1 MSRNPNI
8 VNIGREARHHGPL
21 QTRPPFAGNKPGF
34 HIQSGLSVYP
44 ELLISQHRMIGGA
57 GASVNFNSGN
67 YDTGPS
73 VLPVR
78 GLLISDSV
86 NGEAFSTQLIAPA
99 TIRVEQI
106 SDWVGD
112 IDSPWAG
119 KTTDCALVAMK
130 YAPID
135 FDTADPHIRQ
145 EETIAPLLQ
154 LRALEHRGLIY
165 HRVKVDGHTY
175 TKTGIGSS
183 IAFAAYYDRPLT
195 AFNYLVSTR
204 SRPLPSRNTLVYPW
218 ARSTIGVISTF
229 SGSESGQLSALDEV
243 IFIQQGPANSFGQS
257 PSYGIYD
264 HNLFSAIVRDPRN
277 GNEFVTCAAVV
288 ATDHRPES
296 EVWSGYLQSLA
307 ASALGLYLVDA
318 YRASYLQVAIVSS
331 PIDGIA
337 TDGFNNAMSRF
348 PNGTPGR
355 LSRGSSTD
363 GNSAMA
369 LDYEE
374 WDFAATC
381 KREFLAVG
389 VPYYP
394 TSSGIEV
401 PEGHLN
407 VEKSQYN
414 TPHFP
419 DVAGIGSPGSMLPE
433 RESLPTSNE
442 KPYYHLLGYNNALAD
457 LRTADFSLVM
467 LKGLSLIAGNLE
479 ASDAASLAPVVLP
492 ADQLRFRFAGHNIT
506 GTTVRF
512 EAISKTAG
520 ISYGRT
526 QNAGAIPEFTFPAKT
541 HSYGPYY
548 VQSGT
553 PQPSEPDLSGSYYNT
568 DSVYYSGGF
577 TSVLNLLSVDPQSLL
592 TNIRHAP
599 IVAIATDAGVPQG
612 HYKRVYDWT
621 VFLPPCDENAA
632 ASGTHSG
639 FYNRGYFESQSFT
652 AGSAYDEFGYLA
664 GTIVHDLVRRTNTL
678 PQNLNFPFD
687 SAGASRV
694 SVGNLGDVFS
704 LESISEKSVLNYAL
718 FAVLPPI
725 CGHDYHCTANAMAGK
740 TACAGLFSYNGAG
753 PSETVSVAYAGRG
766 VRMDS
771 KVRTVDIGPLDNL
784 PKYVVSDVTFGP
796 ADYTAN
802 VDVAIETEQV
812 EVYVRWH
819 SSLQGL
825 GSYVPRTLAA
835 SSVQGFD
842 ADDHRGTISPY
853 HYVRTSRAGELSPV
867 LIAEMYFTARAR
879 IGVSSQWTFPDGFPT
894 VQASQDGKRYVTDIY
909 SDLRPLSEFDAVSNF
924 GHPTTS
930 NDPTPVF
937 RHASQP
943 MEFQNKMPF
952 YAGTFVFNR
961 YQTAALLRGEAVT
974 PTRWMEFPEGD
985 ERGNEPQ
992 YLQWHS
998 QTLATV
1004 CPSFTLQMS

>member
-1 MSRNPNI
+1 
-8 VNIGREARHHGPL
+8 
-21 QTRPPFAGNKPGF
+21 
-34 HIQSGLSVYP
+34 
-44 ELLISQHRMIGGA
+44 MIGGA

-67 YDTGPS
+67 YGTGPS
-73 VLPVR
+73 VLPLR
-78 GLLISDSV
+78 GLLIRDSL
-86 NGEAFSTQLIAPA
+86 NGEAFDTQLFAPA
-99 TIRVEQI
+99 TIRVEGI

-119 KTTDCALVAMK
+119 KTTDCAIVAMQ
-130 YAPID
+130 YAPIE
-135 FDTADPHIRQ
+135 FDTTNPQIQQ

-154 LRALEHRGLIY
+154 LRTLEHRGLIY

-183 IAFAAYYDRPLT
+183 IAFAAYYDRPLN
-195 AFNYLVSTR
+195 AYNYLLSTR

-243 IFIQQGPANSFGQS
+243 IFVQQGPADSRGRS
-257 PSYGIYD
+257 TSYGIYD
-264 HNLFSAIVRDPRN
+264 HNLVSAIVKDPRN

-296 EVWSGYLQSLA
+296 DVWSGYLQSLA
-307 ASALGLYLVDA
+307 ANALNLYLVDV

-331 PIDGIA
+331 AIDGIA

-348 PNGTPGR
+348 QNGSPAR

-394 TSSGIEV
+394 TFSGIEV
-401 PEGHLN
+401 PPGHLN

-419 DVAGIGSPGSMLPE
+419 DIAGIGSPGSMLPE

-479 ASDAASLAPVVLP
+479 AADAASLAPVVLP

-520 ISYGRT
+520 VSYGRT
-526 QNAGAIPEFTFPAKT
+526 QNAGALPEFTFPAKT

-548 VQSGT
+548 VQDGT
-553 PQPSEPDLSGSYYNT
+553 PPPIEPDLSGSYYNT
-568 DSVYYSGGF
+568 NSVYYSGGF
-577 TSVLNLLSVDPQSLL
+577 TSVLNLLSVDPNSPF
-592 TNIRHAP
+592 TNIRYAP
-599 IVAIATDAGVPQG
+599 IVAIATNAGVPQG
-612 HYKRVYDWT
+612 HYKRVYDCT
-621 VFLPPCDENAA
+621 IFLPPCDENAA
-632 ASGTHSG
+632 AYGTHSG
-639 FYNRGYFESQSFT
+639 FYNRGYSEAQTF
-652 AGSAYDEFGYLA
+652 AAAAAYDELGYVA
-664 GTIVHDLVRRTNTL
+664 GTIVHDLVRRTNTH
-678 PQNLNFPFD
+678 PQNLPFPFD
-687 SAGASRV
+687 SAGASRMQ
-694 SVGNLGDVFS
+694 VGNLGDVFP
-704 LESISEKSVLNYAL
+704 LGSISENSVLNYAL

-725 CGHDYHCTANAMAGK
+725 CGHDYHCTANAIAGK

-753 PSETVSVAYAGRG
+753 PSETVSVPYAGRG
-766 VRMDS
+766 VRLDS
-771 KVRTVDIGPLDNL
+771 KVRTVDIGPLDSL
-784 PKYVVSDVTFGP
+784 PRYVVSDVTFEP

-802 VDVAIETEQV
+802 VDVAIDTEQV

-825 GSYVPRTLAA
+825 GSYIPQTSATYNT
-835 SSVQGFD
+835 QGFD
-842 ADDHRGTISPY
+842 IDDHRGTISPY
-853 HYVRTSRAGELSPV
+853 HYVRTSRAAELSPV
-867 LIAEMYFTARAR
+867 LIAEMYFTARGR
-879 IGVSSQWTFPDGFPT
+879 IGVSSEWTFPEGLPPFQT
-894 VQASQDGKRYVTDIY
+894 TQEGKRYVTDIF

-924 GHPTTS
+924 GES
-930 NDPTPVF
+930 YSENDPMPVF

-943 MEFQNKMPF
+943 IQLQDKRPF

-961 YQTAALLRGEAVT
+961 DQTAALLRGETVT
-974 PTRWMEFPEGD
+974 PTRWMEFEEGD

-992 YLQWHS
+992 YLQWHNK
-998 QTLATV
+998 TFATV
-1004 CPSFTLQMS
+1004 LPTFRLDFAT